1 MLTKTF
7 AQTKTYATLLAAW
20 SLFAFSSAPAQ
31 AASHSDAPL
40 IKQDPQANITDV
52 YAFVGTK
59 YNDPNQRVLN
69 VVTHVRPL
77 SEPGDGPHYERF
89 ADDALY
95 SIHVTSPTTGD
106 TVLRYNFQ
114 FSDVNP
120 QNSPGLK
127 NPNTLLAYGFGTE
140 VGSIKNVEDAR
151 QNYTQTYEVQKQDNI
166 TKKNKPAVI
175 GSNLLTPPANVG
187 LRTTPDYN
195 DPITGKAVS
204 GATTFS
210 ELDLYTR
217 QTIYDLPTGETVF
230 AGSRE
235 DGFYLDI
242 AGVMDLL
249 DPRILGD
256 DGLGQ
261 TGGGVD
267 GFKGYNVLAYAMQIP
282 VDSLSE
288 VPGFP
293 TIGVYASVS
302 RRATTI
308 RKKNGELVSK
318 GPWRQVNRMGNPLFN
333 EAFVALQ
340 DKDTYNRTSP
350 TDDEMFETYALN
362 PELAR
367 LINLVFF
374 GGSEVIPE
382 TGRSDLAS
390 IFIPDV
396 LRVNTATDPVPLA
409 GQTNFNR
416 LSVFGGDLTNGVPSG
431 FPNGRRLGD
440 DVVDIALTALA
451 AGVLPVL
458 GDNVNAND
466 QVFHQVFPYSA
477 TPHAGTNVQHDS

>member
-7 AQTKTYATLLAAW
+7 SHTKTYTTLLTAW
-20 SLFAFSSAPAQ
+20 SLFAFSSVPVQ
-31 AASHSDAPL
+31 GASHSDAPL

-52 YAFVGTK
+52 YAFVGTR
-59 YNDPNQRVLN
+59 YNDPNQKVLN
-69 VVTHVRPL
+69 VVTQVRPL

-95 SIHVTSPTTGD
+95 SIHLTNPTTGE
-106 TVLRYNFQ
+106 TVLRYNFE
-114 FSDVNP
+114 FSAVSP

-127 NPNTLLAYGFGTE
+127 NPNTLLSYGVGTE
-140 VGSIKNVEDAR
+140 VGPILNVGGAR
-151 QNYTQTYEVQKQDNI
+151 QNYTQTYEVQKQDN
-166 TKKNKPAVI
+166 TAKKKKPIII

-195 DPITGKAVS
+195 DPTTGKAVS
-204 GATTFS
+204 GATTFDA
-210 ELDLYTR
+210 LDSYTQ
-217 QTIYDLPTGETVF
+217 QTIYDLPTGEAVF

-242 AGVMDLL
+242 AGLIDLL

-256 DGLGQ
+256 SLGQ
-261 TGGGVD
+261 AGNGVD

-282 VDSLSE
+282 VDALSS

-293 TIGVYASVS
+293 TVGVYASVS
-302 RRATTI
+302 RRATTV
-308 RKKNGELVSK
+308 RKKNGETISR
-318 GPWRQVNRMGNPLFN
+318 GAWRQVNRMGNPLYN
-333 EAFVALQ
+333 EGFVALQ
-340 DKDTYNRTSP
+340 DKDNYNRTSP
-350 TDDEMFETYALN
+350 TDDDMFKTYALN

-367 LINLVFF
+367 LINFVVF
-374 GGSEVIPE
+374 GGSEVIQE
-382 TGRSDLAS
+382 TGRSDLVS

-416 LSVFGGDLTNGVPSG
+416 LSVFGNDFTNGVPSG
-431 FPNGRRLGD
+431 FPNGRRFGD

-451 AGVLPVL
+451 GQALPIL

-477 TPHAGTNVQHDS
+477 TPHAGTNTRHDP

>member
-7 AQTKTYATLLAAW
+7 SHTKTYATLLATW
-20 SLFAFSSAPAQ
+20 SLFAFSPVPVQ

-59 YNDPNQRVLN
+59 YNDPNQKVLN

-77 SEPGDGPHYERF
+77 SEPGDGPHYDRF
-89 ADDALY
+89 ADDAQY
-95 SIHVTSPTTGD
+95 SIHIANPVTGE
-106 TVLRYNFQ
+106 TVLRYNFE
-114 FSDVNP
+114 FSAVSP

-127 NPNTLLAYGFGTE
+127 NPNTILSYGFGTE
-140 VGSIKNVEDAR
+140 VGSILEVGGAR
-151 QNYTQTYEVQKQDNI
+151 QNYTQTYEVQKQDN
-166 TKKNKPAVI
+166 TAKKKKPTIV

-187 LRTTPDYN
+187 PRTTPDYN
-195 DPITGKAVS
+195 DSMGKAVS

-210 ELDLYTR
+210 ELDFYTQ
-217 QTIYDLPTGETVF
+217 QTIYDLPTGEAVF

-242 AGVMDLL
+242 AGLIDLL
-249 DPRILGD
+249 DPRILGE

-261 TGGGVD
+261 TGNGVD

-282 VDSLSE
+282 VETLSS

-293 TIGVYASVS
+293 TVGVYASVS

-308 RKKNGELVSK
+308 RKKNGQTISK
-318 GPWRQVNRMGNPLFN
+318 GAWRQVNRMGNPLYN
-333 EAFVALQ
+333 EGFVALQ
-340 DKDTYNRTSP
+340 DKDNYNRTSP
-350 TDDEMFETYALN
+350 TDDEMFKTYALN

-367 LINLVFF
+367 LINLVVF
-374 GGSEVIPE
+374 GGDEMIPE
-382 TGRSDLAS
+382 TGRSDLVS

-416 LSVFGGDLTNGVPSG
+416 LSVFGDDLTNGVPSG
-431 FPNGRRLGD
+431 FPNGRRFGD

-451 AGVLPVL
+451 AGALPVL

-477 TPHAGTNVQHDS
+477 TPHAGTNTRHDP